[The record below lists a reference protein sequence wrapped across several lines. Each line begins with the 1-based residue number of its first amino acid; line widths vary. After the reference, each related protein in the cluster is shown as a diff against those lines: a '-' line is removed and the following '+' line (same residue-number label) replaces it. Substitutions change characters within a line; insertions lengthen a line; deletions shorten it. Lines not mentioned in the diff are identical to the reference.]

1 MSAPTI
7 SVVLPARN
15 AAATIER
22 AARSILDSTHRELE
36 LIIIDDGSTDD
47 TAEVIRQID
56 DPRLRLI
63 QQELGG
69 VCAAANRGT
78 NEARAPVIA
87 RMDADDFSHPKRLEK
102 QLDFLRQSNVNM
114 VGCRVRSPTRSAKR

>member
-7 SVVLPARN
+7 SVVLPVRN
-15 AAATIER
+15 AAATIGR

-63 QQELGG
+63 QQEPGG
-69 VCAAANRGT
+69 VYAAANRGT
-78 NEARAPVIA
+78 TEARAPVIA
-87 RMDADDFSHPKRLEK
+87 RMDADDLPIPNGSRNNSTSSGSRTSTWWDAGFGSSTRL
-102 QLDFLRQSNVNM
+102 
-114 VGCRVRSPTRSAKR
+114 AKR

>member
-1 MSAPTI
+1 MSPPTL

-22 AARSILDSTHRELE
+22 ATRSILGSTHRELE
-36 LIIIDDGSTDD
+36 LIIIDDGSTDG

-63 QQELGG
+63 QQEPGG

-78 NEARAPVIA
+78 
-87 RMDADDFSHPKRLEK
+87 
-102 QLDFLRQSNVNM
+102 
-114 VGCRVRSPTRSAKR
+114 

>member
-1 MSAPTI
+1 MSPPTL

-15 AAATIER
+15 AAATIGR

-63 QQELGG
+63 QQEPGG

-102 QLDFLRQSNVNM
+102 QLSLIHI
-114 VGCRVRSPTRSAKR
+114 